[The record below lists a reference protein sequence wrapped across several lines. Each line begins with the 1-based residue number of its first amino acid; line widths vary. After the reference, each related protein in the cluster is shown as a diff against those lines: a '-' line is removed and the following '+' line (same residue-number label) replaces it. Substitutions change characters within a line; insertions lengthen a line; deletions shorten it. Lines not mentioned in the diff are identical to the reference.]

1 VRYAVGGCLAAAAL
15 FLLGH
20 TENAWWLVALAGV
33 VGVLATRTWGRV
45 PVGVALAVVGLAAMR
60 VAGSRYVAAAGGVV
74 LAATGVLVVRRGPG
88 WGALGA
94 KYDAPTGRPPTDADL
109 WSALD
114 RGDDPTE

>member
-1 VRYAVGGCLAAAAL
+1 VRYAIGGCLVAAAL
-15 FLLGH
+15 LYLGH
-20 TENAWWLVALAGV
+20 AGNAWWLVALAGV

-45 PVGVALAVVGLAAMR
+45 PVGVALTVVGLVALR
-60 VAGSRYVAAAGGVV
+60 VAGTRYVFAAGGVA
-74 LAATGVLVVRRGPG
+74 LASTGVLVTRFGAG
-88 WGALGA
+88 WGALGV